1 MRIEPL
7 RTTTSFT
14 ESADLFTG
22 RERGRN
28 VGYRHFVSLA
38 AAVTYCVEK
47 LSPVQLSAAVI
58 EVGDDR
64 YVGKAIDS
72 LYAQPDFPRERPAA
86 Q

>member
-1 MRIEPL
+1 MSIEAI
-7 RTTTSFT
+7 RNTTSFA

-28 VGYRHFVSLA
+28 VGYQHFASLA

-64 YVGKAIDS
+64 YAGRDIGS
-72 LYAQPDFPRERPAA
+72 LYAQPDFPRELPAA
-86 Q
+86 R